1 MAMAWSRISSKVIAT
16 PPYAYTAVRVWAR
29 ACRSLLRTL
38 VPQMVGN
45 EKWKVWEQT
54 PLRSPAPG
62 VHLRCYLGLFFG
74 GEALDQRD
82 PAARLPYP
90 SSRIQRPYG
99 SAPILLTK
107 LRHAAD
113 TYLERRSPA

>member
-1 MAMAWSRISSKVIAT
+1 MAWSRISSKVIAT
-16 PPYAYTAVRVWAR
+16 PPYARAAVKVRAR
-29 ACRSLLRTL
+29 ACRSLLGTL

-54 PLRSPAPG
+54 PPHSPAPG

-74 GEALDQRD
+74 GETPDITSRT
-82 PAARLPYP
+82 LP
-90 SSRIQRPYG
+90 QRPSG
-99 SAPILLTK
+99 PAPILLTK

-113 TYLERRSPA
+113 TYLERRSPAQA